1 MSWIERL
8 KTKWALESTWQFI
21 IIMLVFACTGT
32 TVVFIKKPLIAL
44 LFEDGV
50 RPLWFQIAYWVL
62 VLPFYNIILLCYGFI
77 FGQFA
82 FFWRYEQKMLRRFGI
97 KTAVAEEAKKANA
110 DTK

>member
-8 KTKWALESTWQFI
+8 KKKWNLESNWQFL

-32 TVVFIKKPLIAL
+32 TVVLIKKPLINL

-62 VLPFYNIILLCYGFI
+62 ILPIYNVILLCYGFI

-82 FFWRYEQKMLRRFGI
+82 FFWRYEQKMLKRFGI
-97 KTAVAEEAKKANA
+97 KVNA
-110 DTK
+110 DEERSNIEAE

>member
-8 KTKWALESTWQFI
+8 KVKWNLESNWQFV

-32 TVVFIKKPLIAL
+32 TVVLIKKPLINL

-50 RPLWFQIAYWVL
+50 RPLWFQISYWIFI
-62 VLPFYNIILLCYGFI
+62 LPFYNIILLCYGFI

-97 KTAVAEEAKKANA
+97 KSAQEEQEKEEA
-110 DTK
+110 